1 MRIRRK
7 IAKEFEINRYLKL
20 RLEKNQTNIYI
31 NGRRVSQCMFLL
43 LNIPTEKVRNFND
56 IRSIDE
62 AAERLGHSTGLGRR
76 AYHISPK
83 TEFWGHCSNLQAWYE
98 NNYDT
103 RLMHRNLA
111 FPLLKRLVQA
121 GDPLAKKVFKE
132 EIILRLK
139 SGYSSVVSY
148 LLNQRYLKLLNRQ
161 ELNTILEDP
170 EIIKSIANNIFHS
183 TNVPKW
189 FYKRIQNFIPEKRR
203 REIES
208 LIQREGY
215 DAILKVVLI
224 GDPEEKTQLA
234 HRYLNKL
241 FLPDF
246 KMTLGVDF
254 LVRTLDIEDRRIK
267 LNVWDFDGGKRFRS
281 LLPNYIRGANG
292 VLFIY
297 DAAKHQTLA
306 NIDDWLMM
314 MRKGYNSGL
323 DTFPIIVVGL
333 VPEFEEERQ
342 VSALEGI
349 KVAKSRGTDGYIECK
364 LRTGEN
370 IEEIFEALGRL
381 MINKM

>member
-1 MRIRRK
+1 
-7 IAKEFEINRYLKL
+7 
-20 RLEKNQTNIYI
+20 
-31 NGRRVSQCMFLL
+31 
-43 LNIPTEKVRNFND
+43 
-56 IRSIDE
+56 
-62 AAERLGHSTGLGRR
+62 
-76 AYHISPK
+76 
-83 TEFWGHCSNLQAWYE
+83 
-98 NNYDT
+98 
-103 RLMHRNLA
+103 NLA

-148 LLNQRYLKLLNRQ
+148 LLNQRYLKLLNHQ